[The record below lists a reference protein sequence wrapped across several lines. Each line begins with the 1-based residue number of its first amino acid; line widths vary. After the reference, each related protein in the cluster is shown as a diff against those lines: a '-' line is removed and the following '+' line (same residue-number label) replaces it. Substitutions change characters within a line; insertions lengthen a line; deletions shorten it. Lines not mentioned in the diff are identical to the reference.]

1 MKNILKK
8 RVYIF
13 ALLSLILIL
22 IVLSAPL
29 LAPNDPYLTNPA
41 LIRKRPSMLY
51 PLGTDSLGRCI
62 LSRVLY
68 GGRISIFSSLFLVSV
83 SFIVGTLLGI
93 ISAYY
98 GGFIDTLIMRIVDIM
113 LAFPQMVLAIA
124 VAGILGGS
132 LVNAMIATGITSWT
146 LYARLARSHT
156 LRIKNEAFIA
166 AARLNRCSDSC
177 IIRRHI
183 FPNIMPSLLINA
195 LTQIGTTLM
204 AIAGLSFLGLGVSPP
219 NAEWGSMISEARA
232 YMQISPMSVLAP
244 AFAILLSIMLFNY
257 FGDSLRDYLEYRG

>member
-29 LAPNDPYLTNPA
+29 LAPNDPYLTNPT
-41 LIRKRPSMLY
+41 LIRKGPSMLY

-98 GGFIDTLIMRIVDIM
+98 GGYEN
-113 LAFPQMVLAIA
+113 
-124 VAGILGGS
+124 S
-132 LVNAMIATGITSWT
+132 
-146 LYARLARSHT
+146 
-156 LRIKNEAFIA
+156 
-166 AARLNRCSDSC
+166 
-177 IIRRHI
+177 
-183 FPNIMPSLLINA
+183 
-195 LTQIGTTLM
+195 
-204 AIAGLSFLGLGVSPP
+204 
-219 NAEWGSMISEARA
+219 
-232 YMQISPMSVLAP
+232 
-244 AFAILLSIMLFNY
+244 
-257 FGDSLRDYLEYRG
+257 